1 MLFVLC
7 AVPPLAVL
15 CTIRRD
21 RFWMGALSLSLS
33 VLLTVFGWVPGVIHA
48 LFVVS
53 DFKNQERT
61 RPTTDVPKDL

>member
-15 CTIRRD
+15 LTIRKD
-21 RFWMGALSLSLS
+21 HFWMGALSLSLS
-33 VLLTVFGWVPGVIHA
+33 VLLTVFGWVPGIIHA

-53 DFKNQERT
+53 DFQNEERT
-61 RPTTDVPKDL
+61 RQITHDPKDL